1 MDVLCFVVFT
11 VAKWIFPWG
20 QELSCNAF
28 TEADCYFT
36 LLRQRISLTKQ
47 AANLLKSNASAVLNL
62 WKLSV
67 MNQDVTLLFKT
78 ICQFSDEPILGF

>member
-1 MDVLCFVVFT
+1 MFYVLLCLLLPNDF
-11 VAKWIFPWG
+11 FPRG

-36 LLRQRISLTKQ
+36 LLRQMKQ

-67 MNQDVTLLFKT
+67 MNRDVTLLFKT
-78 ICQFSDEPILGF
+78 ICQFSDELVLGF

>member
-1 MDVLCFVVFT
+1 M
-11 VAKWIFPWG
+11 
-20 QELSCNAF
+20 
-28 TEADCYFT
+28 
-36 LLRQRISLTKQ
+36 KQ